1 MKKNKFYGFIFY
13 TLLLI
18 GALIASCG
26 LRQTDS
32 TPVRENTKPK
42 RTIKNKILI
51 ILGKDY
57 YNRPGILKYME
68 EEYGLGEENAPVR
81 LLPYPEF
88 IKSTR
93 QPRLRLIAETLEEFK
108 SSIVISIGM
117 PEGGGRYLIS
127 ESEKNEELTVISLL
141 PMDEALPMEAGSDIV
156 VDFKPPAESLNNT
169 EHLDITD
176 GELMLLLT
184 AAVFAGEDIR
194 ARHKEI
200 KIPPIE
206 EFREALFTAKKVLG
220 STGASFKDSYTV
232 KPYID
237 SDSGIPS
244 RKYLLIYKNES
255 PTGEN
260 KSGHTD
266 TAPSQTA
273 EPEDITDPD
282 KLDGSA

>member
-1 MKKNKFYGFIFY
+1 MKKNKFYGFTFY
-13 TLLLI
+13 TLLFI

-32 TPVRENTKPK
+32 TPFQENTKPK

-93 QPRLRLIAETLEEFK
+93 LPRLRLIAETLEEFK

-127 ESEKNEELTVISLL
+127 ESEKNE
-141 PMDEALPMEAGSDIV
+141 
-156 VDFKPPAESLNNT
+156 
-169 EHLDITD
+169 
-176 GELMLLLT
+176 
-184 AAVFAGEDIR
+184 
-194 ARHKEI
+194 
-200 KIPPIE
+200 
-206 EFREALFTAKKVLG
+206 
-220 STGASFKDSYTV
+220 
-232 KPYID
+232 
-237 SDSGIPS
+237 
-244 RKYLLIYKNES
+244 
-255 PTGEN
+255 
-260 KSGHTD
+260 
-266 TAPSQTA
+266 
-273 EPEDITDPD
+273 
-282 KLDGSA
+282 

>member
-13 TLLLI
+13 TLLFI

-32 TPVRENTKPK
+32 TPVQENTKPK

-220 STGASFKDSYTV
+220 STGASLKDSYTV

-237 SDSGIPS
+237 SNSGIPS

>member
-1 MKKNKFYGFIFY
+1 MKKHRLYGFVFS
-13 TLLLI
+13 
-18 GALIASCG
+18 ALILVCAAVSSC
-26 LRQTDS
+26 
-32 TPVRENTKPK
+32 TPKQPAAEQPPANTKPK

-93 QPRLRLIAETLEEFK
+93 LPRLRLIAETLEEFK

-117 PEGGGRYLIS
+117 PEGGGRYLIT

-156 VDFKPPAESLNNT
+156 VDFKPPAENINDK

-206 EFREALFTAKKVLG
+206 EFREAFFTAKKVLG
-220 STGASFKDSYTV
+220 GTGVSSKDSYTI

>member
-1 MKKNKFYGFIFY
+1 MKKNKFYGFTFY
-13 TLLLI
+13 TLLFI

-32 TPVRENTKPK
+32 TPVQENTKPK

-184 AAVFAGEDIR
+184 AAVFA
-194 ARHKEI
+194 
-200 KIPPIE
+200 
-206 EFREALFTAKKVLG
+206 
-220 STGASFKDSYTV
+220 
-232 KPYID
+232 
-237 SDSGIPS
+237 
-244 RKYLLIYKNES
+244 
-255 PTGEN
+255 
-260 KSGHTD
+260 
-266 TAPSQTA
+266 
-273 EPEDITDPD
+273 
-282 KLDGSA
+282 